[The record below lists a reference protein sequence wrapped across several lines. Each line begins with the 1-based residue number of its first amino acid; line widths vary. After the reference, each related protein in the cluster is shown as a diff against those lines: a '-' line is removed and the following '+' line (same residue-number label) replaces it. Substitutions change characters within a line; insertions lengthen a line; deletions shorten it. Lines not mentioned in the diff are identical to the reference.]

1 MFCQTVMI
9 SIHQLHCNTS
19 IYCRD
24 KNCGNKKAQFA
35 NQLPELS
42 RDIVSFSGKQKD
54 LLDLPRKRIFAT
66 IEAAIADKNN
76 FLGEGNEAK
85 TYRIP
90 DTPYCVRIVKKPDSE
105 NSLVDY
111 PKLLSFN
118 LDKKDKINHIV
129 AKLAQGSCIMKYI
142 EGENCHFTKKQKE
155 LFDLPVESYHNLY
168 KQIRYAK
175 DNDMVFDSCP
185 TNIIY
190 NKKDK
195 SLTAIDF
202 YEQDKEF
209 PEDVRSLPA
218 IFSAIAMT
226 AKEPE
231 PELYK
236 NLLGKLI
243 KVCLFEMESFAKTPQ
258 DIADLDVNRM
268 FKRFESYCEEESL
281 PPLYN
286 MLKEKLVDIQCLKL
300 KELLGEDVKLE
311 LDGNIK
317 VVNAIVKQ
325 TLLKDDNSLLSKLK
339 LWEVF

>member
-1 MFCQTVMI
+1 MI
-9 SIHQLHCNTS
+9 SVHQLHCNTA
-19 IYCRD
+19 IRCRD
-24 KNCGNKKAQFA
+24 KNCGNKNVQFA
-35 NQLPELS
+35 TRVPELNA
-42 RDIVSFSGKQKD
+42 DVISFSGREKD
-54 LLDLPRKRIFAT
+54 LLELPRKRIFAK
-66 IEAAIADKNN
+66 IDAAIADKKN
-76 FLGEGNEAK
+76 FLGEGSEAK

-90 DTPYCVRIVKKPDSE
+90 DTPYCVRVVKKLDD
-105 NSLVDY
+105 NDSLVDY
-111 PKLLSFN
+111 KKLLSFN

-155 LFDLPVESYHNLY
+155 IFDLPVESYHNLY

-185 TNIIY
+185 SNIIY
-190 NKKDK
+190 NHKDK

-202 YEQDKEF
+202 YEQDKDF
-209 PEDVRSLPA
+209 PEDVRTLPA
-218 IFSAIAMT
+218 MFSAIAMS
-226 AKEPE
+226 AKESDSK
-231 PELYK
+231 LYK

-243 KVCLFEMESFAKTPQ
+243 QVCLIELDSSVKTPQ

-268 FKRFESYCEEESL
+268 FKRFESYCEESL
-281 PPLYN
+281 PTQYEL
-286 MLKEKLVDIQCLKL
+286 LKVKLVDIQCLKL

-317 VVNAIVKQ
+317 VVNALVKQ
-325 TLLKDDNSLLSKLK
+325 ILLKDDNSLLSKLK